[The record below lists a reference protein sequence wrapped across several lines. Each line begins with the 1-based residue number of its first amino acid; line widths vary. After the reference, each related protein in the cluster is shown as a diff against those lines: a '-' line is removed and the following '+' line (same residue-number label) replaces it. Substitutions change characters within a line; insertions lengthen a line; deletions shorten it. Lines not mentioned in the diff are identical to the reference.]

1 MRLQLEPQQTTPHEA
16 AVGVQPAHDATTAPP
31 TITCRTPVPKKKK
44 QRGGE
49 EDIKRAWKHYYRQQG
64 WHKIARFND
73 KGRLGTPYILFKAK
87 NVVDPAI
94 REEKWRK
101 ARPIAPTFH
110 HPMKE
115 LLHVAGRAWYFL
127 VKTMG
132 GEHFIINS
140 TGDVPALFK
149 QAMGHFEGKEIDAC
163 VLDIEGCFPNMPKD
177 KITFAMQAIVEEAR
191 RQGRTGISVPTR
203 KSHKFTWKKVEN
215 GPYKWIAFTT
225 MLDVLHFSLN
235 QAILSM
241 KDGRLLRQV
250 KGIPMGDALS
260 PAMTIGTCAWME
272 KEWMESLHLDVK
284 KRFIAKRYMDD
295 ILLLYEKHGWDS
307 ARFYADFQRSE
318 CYMPPLKLEEAE
330 AGVFLESSFWVQ
342 GSYIHFRLKNVNEGG
357 RKQVWRYQPYDS
369 YMPYEQKRSTLIATL
384 KKVDRMAGNKSERFV
399 SAMHKLKEFADLGY
413 PVRVRQ
419 YACYRVER
427 ETGQRI
433 WLAVAKQQS
442 AM

>member
-1 MRLQLEPQQTTPHEA
+1 M
-16 AVGVQPAHDATTAPP
+16 D
-31 TITCRTPVPKKKK
+31 
-44 QRGGE
+44 
-49 EDIKRAWKHYYRQQG
+49 
-64 WHKIARFND
+64 
-73 KGRLGTPYILFKAK
+73 
-87 NVVDPAI
+87 
-94 REEKWRK
+94 
-101 ARPIAPTFH
+101 
-110 HPMKE
+110 
-115 LLHVAGRAWYFL
+115 
-127 VKTMG
+127 
-132 GEHFIINS
+132 
-140 TGDVPALFK
+140 
-149 QAMGHFEGKEIDAC
+149 
-163 VLDIEGCFPNMPKD
+163 
-177 KITFAMQAIVEEAR
+177 
-191 RQGRTGISVPTR
+191 
-203 KSHKFTWKKVEN
+203 
-215 GPYKWIAFTT
+215 
-225 MLDVLHFSLN
+225 
-235 QAILSM
+235 
-241 KDGRLLRQV
+241 
-250 KGIPMGDALS
+250 
-260 PAMTIGTCAWME
+260 
-272 KEWMESLHLDVK
+272 SLHLDVK